1 VCGVCLLALLLRAP
15 PARGQIIGQNF
26 TGSTRVQ
33 LGFIP
38 PDTMGAV
45 GPSHFAELVNGRF
58 AVYDKTGA
66 NNPDGTRT
74 PVLAKTL
81 NQFWTDAGVT
91 PQGAFAFD
99 PRIVYDPT
107 SGRWFASSADNIRAA
122 NRFLVAVSD
131 SADPTG
137 PWHGFGID
145 SEAAN
150 TRWADFPTL
159 GFNSS
164 GVYLSANMLDVGGGV
179 GNQQT
184 TIVAIPKTDLLAPS
198 PSVANAR
205 LFENLISTAG
215 TSVQP
220 LANFDSASPTTAF
233 VSFAGP
239 LRRTDLV
246 GTIASGSITGPT
258 ILNAIDSLQPPP
270 TADQADNFTTGQ
282 QTPKANIYTL
292 DQRITANAV
301 LRGGV
306 IWGVQTGNVGGRA
319 ALQWFKIR
327 ASDNQ
332 VLQTGI
338 ISDPSLSYYYGSIS
352 VNEFGDVVI
361 GASGSGADTFVSS
374 YAFVGNSAG
383 DDPTGATTFGAPLLL
398 KAGIDDYQRLD
409 STGRNRW
416 GDYSATTPDPGN
428 PFSFWTVQ
436 EFVSA
441 DNEYSLQVTQILIPE
456 PSCSAILL
464 FTIKML
470 VRRRR

>member
-1 VCGVCLLALLLRAP
+1 MLAPFLRAEA
-15 PARGQIIGQNF
+15 ARAQTIGQNF

-38 PDTMGAV
+38 PDTMGAI
-45 GPSHFAELVNGRF
+45 GPSHFAELLNGRF
-58 AVYDKTGA
+58 AVYDKFGV
-66 NNPDGTRT
+66 NNSDGTRT

-81 NQFWTDAGVT
+81 NQFWTDSGVT

-107 SGRWFASSADNIRAA
+107 SGRWFASAADNIRVA
-122 NRFLVAVSD
+122 NRFLLAVSETP
-131 SADPTG
+131 DPSG

-159 GFNSS
+159 GFNST
-164 GVYLSANMLDVGGGV
+164 GVYMSANMLDVGGGV

-198 PSVANAR
+198 PTVANAR

-220 LANFDSASPTTAF
+220 LANFDNGSPTAAF
-233 VSFAGP
+233 VTFAGP
-239 LRRTDLV
+239 LRRTDLT

-258 ILNAIDSLQPPP
+258 ILNSLNSLNPPP
-270 TADQADNFTTGQ
+270 TADQADNFATGQ

-292 DQRITANAV
+292 DQRITANVA

-306 IWGVQTGNVGGRA
+306 IWGVQTGNVNGNCG
-319 ALQWFKIR
+319 LQWFKIR

-338 ISDPSLSYYYGSIS
+338 ISDPSISYYYGSIA

-361 GASGSGADTFVSS
+361 GANGSGADTFVSS
-374 YAFVGNSAG
+374 YAFVGDSAG
-383 DDPTGATTFGAPLLL
+383 DNPLGATTFGAPLLL
-398 KAGIDDYQRLD
+398 KAGVDDYQRLD

-416 GDYSATTPDPGN
+416 GDYSATTPDPSN
-428 PFSFWTVQ
+428 PFSFWTIQ

-456 PSCSAILL
+456 PASIA
-464 FTIKML
+464 ML
-470 VRRRR
+470 VITFTLGTSRRRRRP